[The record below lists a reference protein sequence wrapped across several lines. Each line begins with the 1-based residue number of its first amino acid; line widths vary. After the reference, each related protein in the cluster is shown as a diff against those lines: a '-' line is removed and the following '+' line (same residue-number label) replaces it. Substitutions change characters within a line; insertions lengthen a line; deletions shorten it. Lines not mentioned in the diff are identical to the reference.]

1 MSSSKKNPPANPLVV
16 QQIYQ
21 LDAIMMAVWLNHK
34 IVKNDEQ
41 RTMNIS
47 LGDKECH

>member
-1 MSSSKKNPPANPLVV
+1 MSPQKNNPPNPLVV

-21 LDAIMMAVWLNHK
+21 LDAIMMVVWLNHK
-34 IVKNDEQ
+34 IAKNDEQ